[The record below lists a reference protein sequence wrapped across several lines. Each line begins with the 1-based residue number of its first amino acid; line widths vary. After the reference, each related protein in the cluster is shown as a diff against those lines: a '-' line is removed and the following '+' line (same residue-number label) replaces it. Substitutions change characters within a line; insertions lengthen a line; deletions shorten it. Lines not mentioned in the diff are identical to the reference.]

1 MPVCVFC
8 RVLQWGVLVNDTS
21 GSGGGRT
28 ATLSLHQLLSG
39 GRTSLAA
46 EYTLPLNGELL
57 GPLHLWHLHD
67 QQITRV

>member
-1 MPVCVFC
+1 MHYMVCA
-8 RVLQWGVLVNDTS
+8 LQWGALVNDTS

-57 GPLHLWHLHD
+57 QG
-67 QQITRV
+67 IA